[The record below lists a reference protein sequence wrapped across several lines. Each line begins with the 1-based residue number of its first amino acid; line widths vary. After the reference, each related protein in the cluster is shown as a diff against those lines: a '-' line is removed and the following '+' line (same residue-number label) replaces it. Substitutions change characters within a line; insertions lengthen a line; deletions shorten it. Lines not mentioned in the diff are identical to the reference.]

1 MRAKT
6 SNLDSLSHPVFD
18 YGDMEYEGNMTL
30 GTPDQQFLIV
40 LDTGSSNLWVPYT
53 ACDSS
58 CDGKNK
64 FVTNQSSTFVPNGR
78 AWSIQYGEGDARG
91 ILGED
96 TVRFGGIGE
105 SQLTVPK
112 TTFGLASHISDDWQ
126 GDAGDGIAG
135 LAFTSLAVDGVVPP
149 LINAIN
155 QGLLDQPLFT
165 VFLDHRGAANGVS
178 GGVFTY
184 GAVDSTNCGSLIAYE
199 PLSSATY
206 WQFKMTN
213 IKLGSYTSN
222 NNNKGWQ
229 VISDT
234 GTSFIDMPNCNA
246 NPGTFDITI
255 GANVYTIQPVNYIV
269 PISRPR

>member
-1 MRAKT
+1 MLR
-6 SNLDSLSHPVFD
+6 F
-18 YGDMEYEGNMTL
+18 
-30 GTPDQQFLIV
+30 
-40 LDTGSSNLWVPYT
+40 
-53 ACDSS
+53 
-58 CDGKNK
+58 
-64 FVTNQSSTFVPNGR
+64 
-78 AWSIQYGEGDARG
+78 
-91 ILGED
+91 LGED

-105 SQLTVPK
+105 PQLTVPK
-112 TTFGLASHISDDWQ
+112 TTFGLASHISADWKD
-126 GDAGDGIAG
+126 DAGDGIAG

-149 LINAIN
+149 LINAIS

-184 GAVDSTNCGSLIAYE
+184 GAVDSTNCGPLIAYE

-234 GTSFIDMPNCNA
+234 GTSFIDMPSYRQKL
-246 NPGTFDITI
+246 II
-255 GANVYTIQPVNYIV
+255 
-269 PISRPR
+269 